1 MTQFLRTEV
10 WGRRGNEEAARRS
23 DVRYDR
29 WDVECQIDLGDG
41 ERAKVL
47 VRRQKEGGCAG
58 DRHQQG
64 RVISREA
71 EILDQVPKVWNEP
84 LKHTIHSFRD
94 RIYFSRSTD
103 LLLIL
108 LTPLQARDQ
117 NTFQYSRSGFRMNID
132 NLFGSRFHVLDAL
145 ARTLPP
151 PPSRSLSPSFTSND
165 HVQHVSFSPSPD
177 NLHHSSI

>member
-1 MTQFLRTEV
+1 MQYLRAGERVPTEV

-47 VRRQKEGGCAG
+47 ERRQKEGGCAG

-71 EILDQVPKVWNEP
+71 EIPDQVPKVWNEP

-108 LTPLQARDQ
+108 LTPLQATDQ

-145 ARTLPP
+145 ARTLPT
-151 PPSRSLSPSFTSND
+151 PSLPLPISLF
-165 HVQHVSFSPSPD
+165 HFK
-177 NLHHSSI
+177 

>member
-1 MTQFLRTEV
+1 M
-10 WGRRGNEEAARRS
+10 
-23 DVRYDR
+23 RYDR

-47 VRRQKEGGCAG
+47 ERRQKEGGCAG

-108 LTPLQARDQ
+108 LTPLQATDQ

-151 PPSRSLSPSFTSND
+151 APYLPLSLQMIVFNTSHFLPPRITCIIRQFGAALLPPRFCSI
-165 HVQHVSFSPSPD
+165 PSPYFRTF
-177 NLHHSSI
+177 